1 MIALISRRQNIMAD
15 ANIKVTGMSC
25 MHCVGRVKGAVDA
38 LSEIASLEVTV
49 GNVAVSFDDAK
60 ISQAAIEAAIEKAG
74 YKIAR

>member
-1 MIALISRRQNIMAD
+1 MAD

-25 MHCVGRVKGAVDA
+25 MHCVGRVKSAVEA
-38 LSEIASLEVTV
+38 LAGITSAEVTV
-49 GNVAVSFDDAK
+49 GNVAVSFDDAN